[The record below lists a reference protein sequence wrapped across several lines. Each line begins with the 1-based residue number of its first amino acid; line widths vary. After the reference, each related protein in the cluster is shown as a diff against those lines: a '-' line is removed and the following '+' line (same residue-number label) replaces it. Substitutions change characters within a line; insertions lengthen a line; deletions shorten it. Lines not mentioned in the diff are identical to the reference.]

1 MSCLFCAI
9 LALGVIFVL
18 AYHNKDWKHV
28 WFATG
33 MNNDEVFYNRQI
45 VGVLTYGQPKG
56 IFGYNESTAQ
66 IGHFGGWGPLL
77 IYLHALP
84 SILVGA
90 GINTVFWSNLIIFL
104 LGWWFFVCTAKVS
117 WQKQVA
123 LGIAFACIWLPLEQV
138 FSGSSEPVQYTLLF
152 LLFGACFAMKEKMR
166 PAFFWISVIA
176 CFLTTATRAYTV
188 LLWLFPLAITW
199 KKERK
204 YTVYGIV
211 AAIISLLCFGFSEV
225 YCNAPYY
232 DGMGTDTQG
241 VQYLLEGKVGQA
253 VLYELDRLREGI
265 TFLYQSTVLTL
276 SGQTQEQGRAVL
288 IFGVLFIVM
297 VFCLVYDFLHK
308 RKVLFKALTLFCI
321 VLILGAIFLVYSA
334 GVIQRHLIMLCVWML
349 CVLIEEDARAVVV
362 TIPLCAVFLP
372 MNLAAANLPGYYA
385 EMDQQM
391 QQVET
396 TLQQRV
402 QENSADTPWDFTLAY
417 AWGDGVF
424 HGYLYAVPAGM
435 GIQFD
440 QSEYLADEA
449 NPIRARY
456 AMVGHD
462 TETEDRLLTEGWQE
476 LVSTEDLIVYERP
489 ETVQ

>member
-1 MSCLFCAI
+1 MNKEVKKRSIWIQRVSCLFCAI

-138 FSGSSEPVQYTLLF
+138 FSGSSEPIQYTLLF

-166 PAFFWISVIA
+166 PAFFWVSVIA

-241 VQYLLEGKVGQA
+241 VQYLLEGKVRQA

-334 GVIQRHLIMLCVWML
+334 GVIQRHLIMLCVDAVRLDRRRCPRSCGNDSSVCGFLANESCGGQPSWVLRRDGSADAASRNYFTTARTRKFCGYTMGFYTCL
-349 CVLIEEDARAVVV
+349 CVGGRRLSWVSICCPSR
-362 TIPLCAVFLP
+362 
-372 MNLAAANLPGYYA
+372 NG
-385 EMDQQM
+385 
-391 QQVET
+391 
-396 TLQQRV
+396 
-402 QENSADTPWDFTLAY
+402 NS
-417 AWGDGVF
+417 
-424 HGYLYAVPAGM
+424 
-435 GIQFD
+435 I
-440 QSEYLADEA
+440 
-449 NPIRARY
+449 
-456 AMVGHD
+456 
-462 TETEDRLLTEGWQE
+462 
-476 LVSTEDLIVYERP
+476 
-489 ETVQ
+489 